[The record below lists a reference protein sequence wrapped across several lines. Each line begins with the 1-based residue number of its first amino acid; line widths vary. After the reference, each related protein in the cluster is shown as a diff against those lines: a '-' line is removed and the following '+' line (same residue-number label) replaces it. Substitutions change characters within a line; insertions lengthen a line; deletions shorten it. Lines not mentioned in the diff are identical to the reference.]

1 MRNSFHAALFAP
13 VLVLWATAVQAQGY
27 LGVGLGQ
34 SKIPDQPPS
43 SCAEFGLPST
53 CTLSK
58 KDTDS
63 AFRIFGGVRFG
74 QNFALEMGF
83 VDLGKG
89 HVNITSPVVATADFK
104 VSGFDI
110 SGIGFVPF
118 GANFGGMA
126 RVGLLSWTAKPSVTG
141 AGGTA
146 SGSDNGI
153 SLAFGLGLT
162 YEFSRQFGGR
172 LEWQRFVKVGNNDTT
187 GTTDIDFLSLNGVIR
202 FW

>member
-1 MRNSFHAALFAP
+1 MRNAFHAALFAP
-13 VLVLWATAVQAQGY
+13 IFVLSAGAAQAQGY
-27 LGVGLGQ
+27 IGLGLGQ

-43 SCAEFGLPST
+43 SCAEFGLPSN

-63 AFRIFGGVRFG
+63 AFRIFGGVRIG
-74 QNFALEMGF
+74 PNFALELGV

-89 HVNITSPVVATADFK
+89 QVNITSPVAATADFK

-110 SGIGFVPF
+110 SGIGFMPF
-118 GANFGGMA
+118 GSNFGGMA
-126 RVGLLSWTAKPSVTG
+126 RAGLLSWTAKPSVTG
-141 AGGTA
+141 AGGTV
-146 SGSDNGI
+146 SGSDNGV

-172 LEWQRFVKVGNNDTT
+172 LEWQRFVKVGNSDST
-187 GTTDIDFLSLNGVIR
+187 GTTDIDFFSLNGVFR
-202 FW
+202 F